1 MIIKLEKLLI
11 RLVVVFCSWAFL
23 HTQNVNVITSDGDKK
38 MILSV

>member
-11 RLVVVFCSWAFL
+11 RLVLVFCSWAFY
-23 HTQNVNVITSDGDKK
+23 TQNVSVITSDGDKK